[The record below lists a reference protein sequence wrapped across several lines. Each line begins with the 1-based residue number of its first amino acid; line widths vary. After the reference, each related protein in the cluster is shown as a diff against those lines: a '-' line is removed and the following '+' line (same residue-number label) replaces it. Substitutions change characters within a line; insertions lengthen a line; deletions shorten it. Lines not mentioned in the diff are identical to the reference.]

1 MINKANYYIN
11 EVKILLYGVVLYLDL
26 DIEIVKVLF
35 FLMVIDTFLGII
47 KAIVLNNIFSFKK
60 LALGFVSKLAIL
72 LIPVALALMSKGL
85 NYDFKWFVTIV
96 IDLLIVSD
104 GISIFSN
111 IIAIKTKKEIENFD
125 ALTQLLKAIRNL
137 LIRFFKKLLKSL
149 DAYKVP

>member
-149 DAYKVP
+149 DTYKVP